1 MKIGLFGL
9 NMWPC
14 VTPEAVTA
22 VARAAEDAGF
32 ESFWGGEHIALPDPP
47 TTSTPMSPRTVFL
60 DLGVT
65 IAFAAAH
72 TARLRFGT
80 GIMILPLRNP
90 VILAKQLASVDVMS
104 RGRFILGVGVS
115 NIEQEYQAVGMPFD
129 HKGKRAEEI
138 IAVMKSLW
146 TMERPQFRGRFFSLD
161 GVRAEPRP
169 VQKPHFPIIFG
180 GKSKYAFDRT
190 ARLGNGWYG
199 FGLDLEAVKHCIDGI
214 RLACLKQGRN
224 FADLEI
230 SVTPKGEANLDL
242 AHQYAA
248 LGVTQLIISPRARDL
263 NEMLQAVTT
272 VARTLLGRV

>member
-65 IAFAAAH
+65 IAFAAAQ

-169 VQKPHFPIIFG
+169 VQKPHVPIIFG